1 MNRPIRYAI
10 GLILLGF
17 VAYNSVYFRR
27 LDTVKGAANAT
38 AFDAGQYAQTF
49 WTTKLLP
56 AASTSAVD
64 LAVLLPLLKTNP
76 DKAFSDHAH
85 AMGIGNIGY
94 FLVKGEGEVTTVD
107 ENTVSV
113 RLATGETVQLAT
125 EYVFS
130 NAARDASGLIKITE
144 FDNTTDLNNVSAA
157 LNQIIREQV
166 VPGVKKQAVSGQK
179 LRFVGA
185 MELNQAHV
193 HLEKLNLIPIYA
205 NRQ

>member
-1 MNRPIRYAI
+1 MNRPIRYAL

-27 LDTVKGAANAT
+27 LDTMKGAANAT
-38 AFDAGQYAQTF
+38 AFDAGRYAQTF

-64 LAVLLPLLKTNP
+64 LGVLLPLLKTNP
-76 DKAFSDHAH
+76 DKAFQDHAH

-94 FLVKGEGEVTTVD
+94 FLVKGEGVVTTVD
-107 ENTVSV
+107 ENAVSV

-144 FDNTTDLNNVSAA
+144 FNNTTDLNNVSAA

-166 VPGVKKQAVSGQK
+166 VPGLKKQATPGQK

-193 HLEKLNLIPIYA
+193 HLEKLNLMPIVIF
-205 NRQ
+205 